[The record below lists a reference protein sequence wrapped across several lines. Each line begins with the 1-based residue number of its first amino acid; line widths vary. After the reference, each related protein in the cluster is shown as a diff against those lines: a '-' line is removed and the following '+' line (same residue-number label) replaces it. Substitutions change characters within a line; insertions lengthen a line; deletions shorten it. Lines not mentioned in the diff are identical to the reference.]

1 MRSFEAVAAKIAAM
15 VQARLEIGQ
24 RLPAERELATQFC
37 VSRPTIREAIL
48 SLALVGMLEVRKNV
62 GVYVLSRHERPR
74 IKDVE
79 GFGPFEMLAARQ
91 MVEPQLAAIAA
102 RQATPTILAQLAD
115 ALAMMRKEN
124 AQGREADIGDHR
136 FHVTVAEA
144 TGNGALV
151 AVCDML
157 WTAQVES
164 RIWREIYSHMDIKTF
179 WPLWI
184 DDHERIYEAIRAG
197 DPKAASNAM
206 NRHLEHVHA
215 VLMTQSAFNG
225 RGEAAATP
233 ARATRKKKPS
243 SASS

>member
-15 VQARLEIGQ
+15 VQAKLEIGQ
-24 RLPAERELATQFC
+24 RLPAERELASQFG
-37 VSRPTIREAIL
+37 VSRPTVREAIL

-62 GVYVLSRHERPR
+62 GVFVLSRHERPR

-91 MVEPQLAAIAA
+91 MIEPQLAAIAA
-102 RQATPTILAQLAD
+102 RRATPTILAQLAD
-115 ALAMMRKEN
+115 ALATMQREN
-124 AQGREADIGDHR
+124 AQGREADIGDHQ

-179 WPLWI
+179 WPSWI

-225 RGEAAATP
+225 RADAAATRAKA
-233 ARATRKKKPS
+233 ARNKKPD